1 MVRWRNFSLGEDR
14 LIVVARCRGN
24 RKFRWVQRIV
34 ALVVLSTS
42 GGWLGCG
49 ASTSPKQTTESARR
63 DAEPTTV
70 VVRDAT
76 ESKVEATESHVRDLC
91 SKCHAYPPPDSF
103 PREVWR
109 KEVQQAYRFI
119 KQAKTPGPYASE
131 EDVVRYYETRAPDA
145 FPTWE
150 PPPLTDDVPV
160 KFVANPVSCAL
171 LPEDRIP
178 SVASVQAVQMTENG
192 PPELLVCDADSGQ
205 VMLYSPTR
213 KDNPWRLV
221 ARLPVPATGCVVDLD
236 ADGIRDL
243 VIADLGR
250 LVPGDER
257 MGKVV
262 WLRGREDGSFEPKT
276 LATGL
281 GRVAEVRAADFRGV
295 GKLDLVVAVYGWRKV
310 GEILLLENQVADWN
324 SPRFQP
330 RVIDS
335 RHGAIHVPVT
345 DLNDDGRPDFVA
357 LIAQDHE
364 MVVGFVNQGEG
375 KFAPE
380 LIYRAPHP
388 AYGCSGI
395 ELVDM
400 NGDGKLDVLLSNG
413 DTLDGPAPIRP
424 YYGVRWLENRG
435 EYPYVEH
442 YLAAMPGA
450 MRALAA
456 DVDKDG
462 DQDVVAVSF
471 LPAEYISAE
480 ERASLDSI
488 ILLEQRAPGEF
499 RRHIVERGNP
509 DHLCCVLGDWRGDG
523 RVGLVTGNFSLPR
536 STPAPPAQ
544 RPLLTIWE

>member
-1 MVRWRNFSLGEDR
+1 MVRGKTDRASRILGRRTGLTTTLKRCILAGVVLASCGAWGGCGPSGTGEPAGSDKGAR
-14 LIVVARCRGN
+14 KSAATEAVAPPVVA
-24 RKFRWVQRIV
+24 
-34 ALVVLSTS
+34 A
-42 GGWLGCG
+42 
-49 ASTSPKQTTESARR
+49 
-63 DAEPTTV
+63 
-70 VVRDAT
+70 
-76 ESKVEATESHVRDLC
+76 KVEATEQHVRELC

-119 KQAKTPGPYASE
+119 KQAKTPGPYAAE
-131 EDVVRYYETRAPDA
+131 EDVVQYYEARAPEA

-150 PPPLTDDVPV
+150 QPPLTDDVPV
-160 KFVANPVSCAL
+160 KFVAKPVTCSL
-171 LPEDRIP
+171 LPEDRVP
-178 SVASVQAVQMTENG
+178 SVASLQVVRMTEAG
-192 PPELLVCDADSGQ
+192 PLELLVCDADSGQ
-205 VMLYSPTR
+205 VMLYSPARET
-213 KDNPWRLV
+213 DPWRLV

-262 WLRGREDGSFEPKT
+262 WLRGRADGSYEPKT

-281 GRVAEVRAADFRGV
+281 GRVAEVRAADFRGT
-295 GKLDLVVAVYGWRKV
+295 GKLDLVVAVYGWRAV
-310 GEILLLENQVADWN
+310 GEILLLENHVDDWD

-364 MVVGFVNQGEG
+364 MVVGFVNQGGGQFE
-375 KFAPE
+375 PE

-400 NGDGKLDVLLSNG
+400 NGDDKLDVLLSNG
-413 DTLDGPAPIRP
+413 DTLDGPAPVRP

-442 YLAAMPGA
+442 SLAAMPGA

-456 DVDKDG
+456 DVDGDG

-471 LPAEYISAE
+471 LPAEYIPAE
-480 ERASLDSI
+480 ERSRLDSI

-499 RRHIVERGNP
+499 RRHIIERGSP
-509 DHLCCVLGDWRGDG
+509 DHLCCVLGDWRGNG
-523 RVGLVTGNFSLPR
+523 RVGLVAGNFSLPR
-536 STPAPPAQ
+536 STPAPPAR